1 MTTYEVLRQLISFDP
16 KGNKMVQFF
25 LIDNEGKE
33 HIYDFDQI
41 FCEECDGW
49 GDGWTSVRLKEVE

>member
-1 MTTYEVLRQLISFDP
+1 
-16 KGNKMVQFF
+16 MVQFF

-41 FCEECDGW
+41 FHEECDGL
-49 GDGWTSVRLKEVE
+49 DGWTSVRLKEIE

>member
-41 FCEECDGW
+41 FHEECDGE
-49 GDGWTSVRLKEVE
+49 GGWTSVRLKEIE